1 MNILNSLIEEPT
13 FRQLMH
19 DPDGYVR
26 LSAYV
31 SVGLLSLKHP
41 SPEDLIPL
49 LTPFLSEFD
58 GITKMGAVLGLGIIA
73 SQIKNVNSKILPLIL
88 PILEEPASYLR
99 RAALTV
105 LGIVA
110 VNNED
115 PKQILDIILPFVD
128 DEFPDIRS
136 TVAAVLGIIGT
147 FHPEYEATEKLN
159 LMLKDSTGFVRFGA
173 ALGLGL
179 TASASKDAS
188 RILEL
193 ISPLLKDAFGDGRRG
208 VALGLGILA
217 SSGQDRRL
225 EHVLPLLNS
234 LMKDK
239 DGYVRRAV
247 AIALGLIGGSLE
259 NSEQIL
265 ELIKPLIFDHNR
277 YAQSAA
283 CLSLG
288 LVALN
293 PLTPIERDDLALHLI
308 SNPEVYIRRG
318 APLGVGLLTR
328 EETIERSMEYL
339 DNLIVDS
346 PNWSKTSAAMALG
359 QIIALISKQ
368 DPKLA
373 LEKLQPLM
381 KSSASSIR
389 LGSVVGFSIGCL
401 DLPSKGSGWE
411 MVTALDSF
419 SHGWFELGA
428 LYLVI
433 GLLRYLHPR
442 KKIKLV
448 TSKQPELMFESP
460 TTEPLPSSI
469 ESATEINNLISTD
482 QLPDQLVLKEIF
494 EEWTLDRTYHELFC
508 DTWKN
513 AKTEINLSLQTSQA
527 LILTEE
533 LMKSINFSL
542 VDNSSSQ
549 REDIFVA
556 IVKGAARL
564 RKGKKGLV
572 GKITIL
578 IQEKKAIGTLRLELA
593 GEFPTEFL
601 SKILMEMSRYI
612 RPLAQELS
620 NKGN

>member
-1 MNILNSLIEEPT
+1 MDVLNFLIQEPN
-13 FRQLMH
+13 FQQLLH

-49 LTPFLSEFD
+49 LSPFLLEFD
-58 GITKMGAVLGLGIIA
+58 GITKMGAVLGLGLIA
-73 SQIKNVNSKILPLIL
+73 SQIKDAHSKILPLIL

-105 LGIVA
+105 LGILA
-110 VNNED
+110 VYNED
-115 PKQILDIILPFVD
+115 PKQILDIILPFAD

-136 TVAAVLGIIGT
+136 TVAAVLGIVGT
-147 FHPEYEATEKLN
+147 FQPEYEAIETLS
-159 LMLKDSTGFVRFGA
+159 LMLKDSTGFVRLGA

-179 TASASKDAS
+179 TASAAKDAS

-193 ISPLLKDAFGDGRRG
+193 ITPLLKDAFGDGRRG
-208 VALGLGILA
+208 AALGLGILA

-225 EHVLPLLNS
+225 EQVLPLLNS
-234 LMKDK
+234 LLNDK
-239 DGYVRRAV
+239 DGYVRRAA

-265 ELIKPLIFDHNR
+265 ESIKPLIFDRNR
-277 YAQSAA
+277 YAQSVA

-293 PLTPIERDDLALHLI
+293 SLSPIERDDLAFKLS
-308 SNPEVYIRRG
+308 SNPEVYVRKG

-339 DNLIVDS
+339 DNLILDS

-359 QIIALISKQ
+359 QIIALIYKQ
-368 DPKLA
+368 DPALA
-373 LEKLQPLM
+373 LEKLQPLFQ
-381 KSSASSIR
+381 SPTSSIR

-401 DLPSKGSGWE
+401 NLPSKGSGWE
-411 MVTALDSF
+411 MIVALDSF
-419 SHGWFELGA
+419 SHGWYELGA

-448 TSKQPELMFESP
+448 ASKQHELVLESP
-460 TTEPLPSSI
+460 KTEPLPSST
-469 ESATEINNLISTD
+469 ESATVINNLISTD
-482 QLPDQLVLKEIF
+482 KLPDKLVLKEIF
-494 EEWTLDRTYHELFC
+494 DAWTLDRTYHELFC
-508 DTWKN
+508 DTWKKV
-513 AKTEINLSLQTSQA
+513 KTEINLSLQSSHA
-527 LILTEE
+527 LILMEE
-533 LMKSINFSL
+533 LLKSINFSL
-542 VDNSSSQ
+542 VDKSSSQ
-549 REDIFVA
+549 REDIIVA
-556 IVKGAARL
+556 IVK
-564 RKGKKGLV
+564 
-572 GKITIL
+572 
-578 IQEKKAIGTLRLELA
+578 
-593 GEFPTEFL
+593 
-601 SKILMEMSRYI
+601 
-612 RPLAQELS
+612 
-620 NKGN
+620 